1 MGTGMTRRRFA
12 ISSAMGWAGGL
23 AGVCVP
29 RWLWAQSAMTSVA
42 AMERERVLGDAPA
55 ALAAK
60 PRSLMEVWPVI
71 ATLTAAFVL
80 TQEARYAER
89 VGALLQAWF
98 VEPATRLAAVPQVD
112 RNGLE
117 TILPLAEIARA
128 VTLLVDALPESTLAG
143 VNASFAAT
151 LGWLT
156 TAPEAMIARDT
167 KDHRASMWLLLVAA
181 LARGQR
187 NELVLDDCRH
197 RFRRPTLRN
206 QIDAQGHFPQEM
218 ATANPYR
225 NTLFNFDLLCGAC
238 QLLDTAFDQLW
249 LFELP
254 DGPGMRT
261 VSAFVY
267 PVIAEPEKW
276 PGVADAEHFRDLPG
290 RRPGLLFAGR
300 AYKRAEY
307 VALWASTPHVIAAG
321 VAGSFPIREPLL
333 WVTRAGHGL

>member
-1 MGTGMTRRRFA
+1 MGKMLTRRRFA
-12 ISSAMGWAGGL
+12 IGSAMGL

-29 RWLWAQSAMTSVA
+29 RRLRAQSALTSVA
-42 AMERERVLGDAPA
+42 AMERERVLADAPA
-55 ALAAK
+55 ALVAK
-60 PRSLMEVWPVI
+60 PRSLLELSPAM

-89 VGALLQAWF
+89 VAAVLQTWF
-98 VEPATRLAAVPQVD
+98 VDHATRLPATPELD

-117 TILPLAEIARA
+117 TIVPLAEIARA
-128 VTLLVDALPESTLAG
+128 VTLLVDALPPETLTA
-143 VNASFAAT
+143 VNASFAET
-151 LGWLT
+151 LTWLT
-156 TAPEAMIARDT
+156 TAHEPTIARDT
-167 KDHRASMWLLLVAA
+167 KDHRASIWLLLVAA

-206 QIDAQGHFPQEM
+206 QIDATGEFPQEL
-218 ATANPYR
+218 ATANPFR

-238 QLLDTAFDQLW
+238 QLLDTTFDPLW

-254 DGPGMRT
+254 EGVGMRSM
-261 VSAFVY
+261 VAALY

-276 PGVADAEHFRDLPG
+276 PGIADAEHFRDLPG

-307 VALWASTPHVIAAG
+307 VALWASTPNIIAPAL
-321 VAGSFPIREPLL
+321 AASFPIREPLL
-333 WVTRAGHGL
+333 WVTRAAHGL